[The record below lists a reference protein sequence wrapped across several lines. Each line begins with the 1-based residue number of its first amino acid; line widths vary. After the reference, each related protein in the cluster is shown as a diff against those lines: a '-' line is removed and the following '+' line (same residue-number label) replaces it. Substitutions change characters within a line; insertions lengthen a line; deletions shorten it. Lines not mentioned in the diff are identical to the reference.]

1 MKLALALSERADI
14 QKKLNDLGLRLNH
27 NAKVQEGE
35 TPNEEPAELIREMED
50 LYVRLETLISRIN
63 RTNNV
68 TKCGDVTLMDLL
80 AKRDCL
86 KARINKF
93 RSFLN
98 KASELTG
105 SYYSKS
111 EIKTYSTVSVSQ
123 MQKKVDELSKEFRE
137 LDEKIQ
143 ETNWTTE
150 LI

>member
-14 QKKLNDLGLRLNH
+14 QKKINDLGTRLNR

-35 TPNEEPAELIREMED
+35 TPTEDPIELISEMEG
-50 LYVRLETLISRIN
+50 LYERLEDLISRIN
-63 RTNNV
+63 RTNNE
-68 TKCGDVTLMDLL
+68 TKCGDVTLTDLL

-86 KARINKF
+86 KARINRL
-93 RSFLN
+93 RSFLDN
-98 KASELTG
+98 ASDLTG
-105 SYYSKS
+105 RYYSKS
-111 EIKTYSTVSVSQ
+111 EIKTYSTVSVVQ
-123 MQKKVDELSKEFRE
+123 MQKKVDALSKEFRE

>member
-14 QKKLNDLGLRLNH
+14 QKKLNDLGSRLNR

-35 TPNEEPAELIREMED
+35 TPTEDPVGLIREMEG
-50 LYVRLETLISRIN
+50 LYERLENLISRIN
-63 RTNNV
+63 HTNNE
-68 TKCGDVTLMDLL
+68 TKVGDVTLTDLL

-86 KARINKF
+86 KGRINRF
-93 RSFLN
+93 RYFLD

-105 SYYSKS
+105 LYYSKS

-137 LDEKIQ
+137 LDDKIQ
-143 ETNWTTE
+143 EINWTTE

>member
-14 QKKLNDLGLRLNH
+14 QKKINDLGVRLNR

-35 TPNEEPAELIREMED
+35 TPTEDPVELIKEMEG
-50 LYVRLETLISRIN
+50 LYERLETLITKIN
-63 RTNNV
+63 HTNNA
-68 TKCGDVTLMDLL
+68 TKCGDVTLTDLL
-80 AKRDCL
+80 SKRDCL
-86 KARINKF
+86 KARIN
-93 RSFLN
+93 RLRLFLN

-105 SYYSKS
+105 GYYSKS
-111 EIKTYSTVSVSQ
+111 EIKTYSTVSVVQ
-123 MQKKVDELSKEFRE
+123 MQKRVDALSKEYRE

>member
-14 QKKLNDLGLRLNH
+14 QKKINDLGIRLNR

-35 TPNEEPAELIREMED
+35 TPTEDPIELISEMEG
-50 LYVRLETLISRIN
+50 LYERLEDLISRIN
-63 RTNNV
+63 RTNNE
-68 TKCGDVTLMDLL
+68 TKCGDVTMTDLL

-86 KARINKF
+86 KARINRL
-93 RSFLN
+93 RSFLDN
-98 KASELTG
+98 ASNLTG
-105 SYYSKS
+105 RYYSKS
-111 EIKTYSTVSVSQ
+111 EIKTYSTVSVVQ
-123 MQKKVDELSKEFRE
+123 MQKKVDALSKEFRE